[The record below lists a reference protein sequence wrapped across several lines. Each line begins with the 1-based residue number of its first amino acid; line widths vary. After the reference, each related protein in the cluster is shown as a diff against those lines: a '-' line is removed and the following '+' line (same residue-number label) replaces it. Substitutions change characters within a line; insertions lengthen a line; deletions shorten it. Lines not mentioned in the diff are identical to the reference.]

1 MRVDYILTGIYLFA
15 VAQGLALCL
24 GLLIIG
30 SKTNRANRT
39 LALIIGLITLYVT
52 GKAVYT
58 SGLMASAPHFVGFRY
73 PLLFSFGPLIYL
85 YTRLMVGRGGWTGSA
100 SALHFLPLLLA
111 LALNLPVIG
120 LSLEEKQSYVQEM
133 IYGAVDL
140 PTTELY
146 RLLWGSSGWAHL
158 ALYCLAAIG
167 LLRQHGRRIVHEFSS
182 LSRIS
187 LNWLR
192 VLVGLC
198 LASGTLGFLLTWGS
212 LLQGYALVNPTTR
225 FIELLLISLIYAVGY
240 MGFWQPVIFQRPG
253 SIDPEA
259 SPLSRS
265 SATETSTPQATVAN
279 RESAAITGEQAIDKY
294 EKSSLTPS
302 AVEAYKE
309 MLLEAMVGEL
319 LFLDN
324 ELNLASLAERLE
336 MSPHHLSQVINASMG
351 INFFEFINHYRVEYA
366 KKCLCD
372 PQRDGDTIINIAMA
386 AGFNNKTSFNQ
397 AFKKSTALTP
407 SQYRKQHLH

>member
-1 MRVDYILTGIYLFA
+1 
-15 VAQGLALCL
+15 
-24 GLLIIG
+24 
-30 SKTNRANRT
+30 
-39 LALIIGLITLYVT
+39 
-52 GKAVYT
+52 
-58 SGLMASAPHFVGFRY
+58 
-73 PLLFSFGPLIYL
+73 
-85 YTRLMVGRGGWTGSA
+85 
-100 SALHFLPLLLA
+100 
-111 LALNLPVIG
+111 
-120 LSLEEKQSYVQEM
+120 
-133 IYGAVDL
+133 
-140 PTTELY
+140 
-146 RLLWGSSGWAHL
+146 
-158 ALYCLAAIG
+158 
-167 LLRQHGRRIVHEFSS
+167 
-182 LSRIS
+182 
-187 LNWLR
+187 

-198 LASGTLGFLLTWGS
+198 LASGTFGFLLTWGS